1 MPKSFLLR
9 RHLKQEWND
18 REEAQTT
25 AGNFVTSFEFIL
37 KNSTTKN
44 PLVVE
49 LQRNCIGLW
58 SWLIDCAYFSG
69 PLHFGLWDG
78 LPSKTNFSRSRQEVV
93 EEKTEQR
100 RFTLDE
106 NGNRV
111 NFSYAGR
118 SLGGDVVANQSLRE
132 FEVHGGN
139 SSDVSLM
146 KVEDCS
152 KDQSGFGQ
160 QAKLS
165 RRHQSGIE
173 HHSRQ
178 LREAISKKASNSCP
192 NVPIKQPYRCDQCG
206 KIFKTKYTLTIHLKM
221 PSHTGAR
228 PFVCGICGKGFRLSS
243 TLCRHKIIHT
253 SEKPHKCHICD
264 KAFNRSSTLKTH
276 IRTHS
281 ELKEFLCDIC
291 GKGFHQKG
299 NLRNHVLIHTGE
311 KPYRCNLCE
320 KAFNKLS
327 NLKFHMHVHTDNA
340 PYRCRYCKTCFTRRC
355 DLKLHIS
362 DCHRHNWTESQVGLY

>member
-9 RHLKQEWND
+9 RHLRQEWNS
-18 REEAQTT
+18 REDYSI
-25 AGNFVTSFEFIL
+25 AGS
-37 KNSTTKN
+37 
-44 PLVVE
+44 
-49 LQRNCIGLW
+49 LQ
-58 SWLIDCAYFSG
+58 
-69 PLHFGLWDG
+69 FGLWDRSAPRTG
-78 LPSKTNFSRSRQEVV
+78 SLGLSLQEQSPSFKEATDVNANRSEKHTNNEQYFAECVYTSDLAPSQNQKESKLKMGKHKELSRAEKEEFTCAVTKDKTRLGKGSKRSQHRGLEEPRNLREGSKRLPSSFQTSPV
-93 EEKTEQR
+93 
-100 RFTLDE
+100 
-106 NGNRV
+106 
-111 NFSYAGR
+111 
-118 SLGGDVVANQSLRE
+118 
-132 FEVHGGN
+132 
-139 SSDVSLM
+139 
-146 KVEDCS
+146 
-152 KDQSGFGQ
+152 
-160 QAKLS
+160 
-165 RRHQSGIE
+165 
-173 HHSRQ
+173 
-178 LREAISKKASNSCP
+178 
-192 NVPIKQPYRCDQCG
+192 KQPYKCDQCG

-221 PSHTGAR
+221 PSHTGAK
-228 PFVCGICGKGFRLSS
+228 PFVCAICGKGFRLSS

-281 ELKEFLCDIC
+281 DLKEFVCDIC

-340 PYRCRYCKTCFTRRC
+340 PYRCRYCKICFTRRC

-362 DCHRHNWTESQVGLY
+362 ECNPQR